1 MTKRIAILSMHTS
14 PLAQPGTGD
23 GGGMNVYVRELAAA
37 LARKGHRCD
46 VFTRSTSA
54 DLARSVVLE
63 PGFVVHHVAAGAES
77 PMAKEDLGAVVPEFT
92 DRVLSQM
99 TTASGSPL
107 SAADGGPYDIV
118 HGNYWLSG
126 LAGHIIKHELDLPLV
141 STFHTLDR
149 VKAEAVPEER
159 DAPWRA
165 DAETTIIGCSD
176 AVLASCSV
184 EAEQLMSLY
193 GARPE
198 QVEIVAPGV
207 DHAFFAPGNR
217 AQARRALHLPDTG
230 PLLLFVGRIQPLK
243 GANVALEALALLRAQ
258 GQRATLVI
266 VGGPS
271 GVHGEAT
278 MAQLHEFVA
287 QHHLE
292 DAVIFRPPQPHE
304 LLSSYYRA
312 ADVTICPSRSESFGL
327 VALESATCG
336 TPTIASAVGGLTTV
350 IQDGVTG
357 VLVEGHDPGAFA
369 FAASKLLEDRH
380 GYDTMA
386 HAAVLDARRYSWRA
400 AAERLD
406 DLFERLCSRQ
416 LVSCR

>member
-1 MTKRIAILSMHTS
+1 MKRIAMLSLHTS

-37 LARKGHRCD
+37 LARQGNRCD
-46 VFTRSTSA
+46 VFTRSTNPE
-54 DLARSVVLE
+54 LPRSLVVE
-63 PGFVVHHVAAGAES
+63 PGFVVHHVAAGVAG

-92 DRVLSQM
+92 DRVLSMM
-99 TTASGSPL
+99 TTPSGTPIERS
-107 SAADGGPYDIV
+107 DGGPFDIV
-118 HGNYWLSG
+118 HANYWLSG
-126 LAGHIIKHELDLPLV
+126 LSGHLIKHELDLPLV

-149 VKAEAVPEER
+149 VKAEAVPEEQ

-165 DAETTIIGCSD
+165 DAEATIIACSD

-217 AQARRALHLPDTG
+217 AQARRALGLPQAG
-230 PLLLFVGRIQPLK
+230 SLLLFVGRIQPLK
-243 GANVALEALALLRAQ
+243 GANVAVEALAELRAH
-258 GQRATLVI
+258 GRDASLVV

-271 GVHGEAT
+271 GSLGEAT
-278 MAQLHEFVA
+278 MAELHETVDR
-287 QHHLE
+287 HGLH
-292 DAVIFRPPQPHE
+292 DHVIFRPPQPHE

-312 ADVTICPSRSESFGL
+312 ADLTICPSRSESFGL

-336 TPTIASAVGGLTTV
+336 TPTVASAVGGLTTV
-350 IQDGVTG
+350 IQNGVTG
-357 VLVEGHDPGAFA
+357 QLVEGHDPTVFA
-369 FAASKLLEDRH
+369 QAARSLLENQSR
-380 GYDTMA
+380 Y
-386 HAAVLDARRYSWRA
+386 AAMVSAGVEDARRYSWRA

-406 DLFERLCSRQ
+406 LLFDRLSARQ
-416 LVSCR
+416 LVMCR